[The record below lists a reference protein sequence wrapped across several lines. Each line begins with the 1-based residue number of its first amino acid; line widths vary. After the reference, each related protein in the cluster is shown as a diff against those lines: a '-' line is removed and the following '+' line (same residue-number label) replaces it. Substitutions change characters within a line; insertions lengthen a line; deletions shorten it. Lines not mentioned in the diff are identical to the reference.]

1 MSAEGDDLTGGAVRV
16 IRTAGDPV
24 LEHVCERADPAD
36 PALLGELC
44 DMAATLA
51 DFRARVGF
59 GRAIAAPQVGVA
71 KRMLVVNLGD
81 GPQAVLNP
89 EITWRSDETQWVWDD
104 CLSVPDTLVRVE
116 RAASITVAFT
126 DHRGRPQVWER
137 LPADRAELLQH
148 EIDHL
153 DGLLMTARAAS
164 EADVRSGAPTGR
176 FARPG

>member
-1 MSAEGDDLTGGAVRV
+1 MSGYLLGGAVRP

-24 LEHVCERADPAD
+24 LERVCEPADPAD
-36 PALLGELC
+36 PTLLSELR
-44 DMAATLA
+44 DLAATLA
-51 DFRARVGF
+51 DFRAQVGF
-59 GRAIAAPQVGVA
+59 GRAIAAPQIGVA

-89 EITWRSDETQWVWDD
+89 QITWHSDETQWVWDD

-126 DHRGRPQVWER
+126 DHRGQPQVWEH
-137 LPADRAELLQH
+137 LPADQAELLQH

-153 DGLLMTARAAS
+153 DGVLMTARAAS
-164 EADVRSGAPTGR
+164 EDDVMPMSRRTP
-176 FARPG
+176 

>member
-1 MSAEGDDLTGGAVRV
+1 MSASSPDRAELLGGAVRV

-24 LEHVCERADPAD
+24 LERVCEPADPAD
-36 PALLGELC
+36 PSLLSELR
-44 DMAATLA
+44 DLAATLA

-59 GRAIAAPQVGVA
+59 GRAIAAPQIGVA

-81 GPQAVLNP
+81 GPQAILNP
-89 EITWRSDETQWVWDD
+89 QVTWRSDETQWVWDD

-126 DHRGRPQVWER
+126 DHRGQRQVWER
-137 LPADRAELLQH
+137 LPADQAELLQH

-153 DGLLMTARAAS
+153 DGVLMTARAAS
-164 EADVRSGAPTGR
+164 DDDVTPMSRRTP
-176 FARPG
+176 

>member
-1 MSAEGDDLTGGAVRV
+1 MSAESSISAGLAGGTVRT
-16 IRTAGDPV
+16 IRTVGDPV
-24 LEHVCERADPAD
+24 LEQVCEPADPAD
-36 PALLGELC
+36 PALLDELR

-71 KRMLVVNLGD
+71 KRMLVVDLGD
-81 GPQAVLNP
+81 GGPEAVLNP
-89 EITWRSDETQWVWDD
+89 EIRWRSDETQWVWDD

-126 DHRGRPQVWER
+126 DHRGRPRLWER

-153 DGLLMTARAAS
+153 DGVLMTARART
-164 EADVRSGAPTGR
+164 EADTSSGTR
-176 FARPG
+176 LL